1 MKKIFWS
8 VVAISSTILLAVIF
22 NTFRFGD
29 FESTL
34 EPAGFIRDGSSDLVA
49 KRWPVPV
56 VYDWDGDGRKD
67 ILVGHNQESP
77 DGSAHGR
84 ISFFRNI
91 GSDTSPLF
99 DGSRLLGSCSD
110 TCKALDIDAFG

>member
-8 VVAISSTILLAVIF
+8 SALISSIILLVFIL

-29 FESTL
+29 FETTL
-34 EPAGFIRDGSSDLVA
+34 EQAGFIRNGSSDLIA

-67 ILVGHNQESP
+67 ILIGHNEESP

-84 ISFFRNI
+84 ISFFRNT

-99 DGSRLLGSCSD
+99 NGSVFLRSCSD
-110 TCKALDIDAFG
+110 TCTTLEISAFG